1 MNLVTLLII
10 LYCLDVSLM
19 SLFHFIFRVCYGL
32 YKTGNVVQLKK
43 CPYFFVTGEGSER
56 VLNILNSI
64 FNPLENTQGL
74 VDLLKFDDAYEEY
87 VFWEVENGYILG
99 EDVDID
105 EEKEIS
111 TVDEEIETN
120 NIPSCAK
127 KVVGY
132 KKVYQKRIEEDIQDK
147 SLDEEIDYLLEK
159 LENAYLRKAS
169 DLGILDDPCFM
180 DKLNDKTSVKKR
192 VKCLQ
197 KAIKKWE

>member
-19 SLFHFIFRVCYGL
+19 SLFHFIFRVLYGL

-43 CPYFFVTGEGSER
+43 CPYFFVQGEGYER

-64 FNPLENTQGL
+64 FNPLENAQGL
-74 VDLLKFDDAYEEY
+74 IDLFQFDDAYERC

-111 TVDEEIETN
+111 TVDEESETN
-120 NIPSCAK
+120 NIPTGAK

-132 KKVYQKRIEEDIQDK
+132 KKAYQKRVEEDIQDK
-147 SLDEEIDYLLEK
+147 ALDEEIDYLLEK

-197 KAIKKWE
+197 KAIKKSE